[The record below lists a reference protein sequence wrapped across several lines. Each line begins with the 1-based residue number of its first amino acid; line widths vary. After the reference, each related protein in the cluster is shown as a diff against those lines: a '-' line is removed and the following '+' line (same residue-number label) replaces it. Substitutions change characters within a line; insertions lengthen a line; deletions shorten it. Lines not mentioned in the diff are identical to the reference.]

1 MNKEYQLA
9 IKTVRRSEFADEYEG
24 REGLTKVPYKM
35 LLQESEVRNGQLMA
49 KIYQLEHQS

>member
-1 MNKEYQLA
+1 MNKDFQLA

-35 LLQESEVRNGQLMA
+35 LLQESEVRNG
-49 KIYQLEHQS
+49 